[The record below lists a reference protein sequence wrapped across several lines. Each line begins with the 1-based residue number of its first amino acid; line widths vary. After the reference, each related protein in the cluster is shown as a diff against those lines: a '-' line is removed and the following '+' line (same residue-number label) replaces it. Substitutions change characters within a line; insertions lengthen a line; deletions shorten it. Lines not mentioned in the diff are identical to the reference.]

1 LVIWKDCYIFVVNK
15 LKLMAKYKLLV
26 NGLGLDGS
34 AHVLTDA
41 EVQTILSHKEKEGH
55 KTLDEMYMDLP
66 EILEDYDHY
75 MTNYWV
81 TTTAIG
87 SESLHFV
94 LVNENDEVVWDAKSE
109 ELDRFM
115 DKFEYPDNEDQH
127 EKEIDAFPHEGKENI
142 LLVYETIKGTMFGFD
157 IESDE
162 EPKPTDFAVN
172 FQTMETPDYEESLV
186 SKMFFKGQELE
197 RNYDEETYRGKNLT
211 VELFTMD
218 DIDSDNDWDE
228 DEEE

>member
-1 LVIWKDCYIFVVNK
+1 MVIWKDCYIFVVNK

>member
-1 LVIWKDCYIFVVNK
+1 MVNK
-15 LKLMAKYKLLV
+15 LNLMAKYKLLV

-94 LVNENDEVVWDAKSE
+94 LVSENDEVVWDAKSE

-115 DKFEYPDNEDQH
+115 DKFKYPDNEDEH

-218 DIDSDNDWDE
+218 DIDSNDDWDE

>member
-1 LVIWKDCYIFVVNK
+1 
-15 LKLMAKYKLLV
+15 MAKYKLLV
-26 NGLGLDGS
+26 NGYGLDGS
-34 AHVLTDA
+34 AHTLTDE
-41 EVQTILSHKEKEGH
+41 EVQTILTFKEKEGYQNL
-55 KTLDEMYMDLP
+55 TEMYMDLP

-81 TTTAIG
+81 TTTTIA

-94 LVNENDEVVWDAKSE
+94 LVSENDEVVWDVKLD
-109 ELDRFM
+109 ELDHLM
-115 DKFEYPDNEDQH
+115 DRFEYPEDADEH

-172 FQTMETPDYEESLV
+172 FQTMETPNYEESLV
-186 SKMFFKGQELE
+186 SKMFFKGQEME
-197 RNYDEETYRGKNLT
+197 RNYDEEAYRGKSLT

-218 DIDSDNDWDE
+218 DLDNDDDWD
-228 DEEE
+228 DDDSEE

>member
-1 LVIWKDCYIFVVNK
+1 
-15 LKLMAKYKLLV
+15 MAKYKLLV
-26 NGLGLDGS
+26 NGYGLDGS
-34 AHVLTDA
+34 AHTLTDE
-41 EVQTILSHKEKEGH
+41 EVQTILSFKEKEGYQNL
-55 KTLDEMYMDLP
+55 TEMYMDLP

-81 TTTAIG
+81 TTTTIA

-94 LVNENDEVVWDAKSE
+94 LVSENDEVVWDVKLD
-109 ELDRFM
+109 ELDHLM
-115 DKFEYPDNEDQH
+115 DRFEYPEDADEH
-127 EKEIDAFPHEGKENI
+127 EKEIDAYPHEGKENI

-172 FQTMETPDYEESLV
+172 FQSMETPDYEESLV
-186 SKMFFKGQELE
+186 SKMFFKGQEME
-197 RNYDEETYRGKNLT
+197 RNYDEEAYRGKSLT

-218 DIDSDNDWDE
+218 DLDNDDDSDDD
-228 DEEE
+228 DSEE

>member
-1 LVIWKDCYIFVVNK
+1 
-15 LKLMAKYKLLV
+15 MAKYKLLV

-55 KTLDEMYMDLP
+55 KTLDQMYMDLP

-94 LVNENDEVVWDAKSE
+94 LVSENDEVVWDSKSE

-115 DKFEYPDNEDQH
+115 DKFKYPDNEDEH

>member
-1 LVIWKDCYIFVVNK
+1 
-15 LKLMAKYKLLV
+15 MAKYKLLV
-26 NGLGLDGS
+26 NGYGLDGS
-34 AHVLTDA
+34 AHTLTDE
-41 EVQTILSHKEKEGH
+41 EVQTILSFKEKEGYQNL
-55 KTLDEMYMDLP
+55 TEMYMDLP

-81 TTTAIG
+81 TTTTIA

-94 LVNENDEVVWDAKSE
+94 LVSENDEVVWDVKLD
-109 ELDRFM
+109 ELDHLM
-115 DKFEYPDNEDQH
+115 DRFEYPEDADEH
-127 EKEIDAFPHEGKENI
+127 EKEIDAFPPEGKENI

-172 FQTMETPDYEESLV
+172 FQSMETPDYEESLV
-186 SKMFFKGQELE
+186 SKMFFKGQEME
-197 RNYDEETYRGKNLT
+197 RNYDEEAYRGKSLT

-218 DIDSDNDWDE
+218 DLDNDDDSDDD
-228 DEEE
+228 DSEE

>member
-1 LVIWKDCYIFVVNK
+1 
-15 LKLMAKYKLLV
+15 MAKYKLLV
-26 NGLGLDGS
+26 NGYGLDGS
-34 AHVLTDA
+34 AHTLTDE
-41 EVQTILSHKEKEGH
+41 EVQTILSFKEKEGYQNL
-55 KTLDEMYMDLP
+55 TEMYMDLP

-81 TTTAIG
+81 TTTTIA

-94 LVNENDEVVWDAKSE
+94 LVSENDEVVWDVKLD
-109 ELDRFM
+109 ELDHLM
-115 DKFEYPDNEDQH
+115 DRFEYPEDADEH

-142 LLVYETIKGTMFGFD
+142 LLVYETVKGTMFGFD

-172 FQTMETPDYEESLV
+172 FQSMETPNYEESLV
-186 SKMFFKGQELE
+186 SKMFFKGQEME
-197 RNYDEETYRGKNLT
+197 RNYDEEAYRGKSLT

-218 DIDSDNDWDE
+218 DLDNDDDSDDD
-228 DEEE
+228 DSEE

>member
-1 LVIWKDCYIFVVNK
+1 
-15 LKLMAKYKLLV
+15 MAKYKLLV

-34 AHVLTDA
+34 AHVLTDE
-41 EVQTILSHKEKEGH
+41 EVQTIFTYKEKEGH

-81 TTTAIG
+81 TTTAIAT
-87 SESLHFV
+87 ESLHFV
-94 LVNENDEVVWDAKSE
+94 LVNEKDEVVWDVKSE
-109 ELDRFM
+109 EMDRFM
-115 DKFEYPDNEDQH
+115 DKFKYPDNEDEH

-172 FQTMETPDYEESLV
+172 FQTMETPEYEESLV
-186 SKMFFKGQELE
+186 SKMFFKGQEME

-218 DIDSDNDWDE
+218 DVNNDEWDE

>member
-1 LVIWKDCYIFVVNK
+1 
-15 LKLMAKYKLLV
+15 MAKYKLLV
-26 NGLGLDGS
+26 NGYGLDGS
-34 AHVLTDA
+34 AHTLTDE
-41 EVQTILSHKEKEGH
+41 EVQTILSFKEKEGYQNL
-55 KTLDEMYMDLP
+55 TELYMDLP

-81 TTTAIG
+81 TTTTIA

-94 LVNENDEVVWDAKSE
+94 LVSENDEVVWDVKLD
-109 ELDRFM
+109 ELDHLM
-115 DKFEYPDNEDQH
+115 DRFEYPEDADEH
-127 EKEIDAFPHEGKENI
+127 EKEIDAYPHEGKENI

-172 FQTMETPDYEESLV
+172 FQSMETPDYEESLV
-186 SKMFFKGQELE
+186 SKMFFKGQEME
-197 RNYDEETYRGKNLT
+197 RNYDEEAYRGKSLT

-218 DIDSDNDWDE
+218 DLDNDDDSDDD
-228 DEEE
+228 DSEE

>member
-1 LVIWKDCYIFVVNK
+1 
-15 LKLMAKYKLLV
+15 MAKYKLLV

-34 AHVLTDA
+34 AHVLTDE
-41 EVQTILSHKEKEGH
+41 EVQTIFSYKEKEGH
-55 KTLDEMYMDLP
+55 KTLEEMYMDLP

-81 TTTAIG
+81 TTTAIA

-94 LVNENDEVVWDAKSE
+94 LVNEIDEVVWDMKLE
-109 ELDRFM
+109 ELDYLM
-115 DKFEYPDNEDQH
+115 DGFEYSESAEDH
-127 EKEIDAFPHEGKENI
+127 EKEIDAYPHEGKENI
-142 LLVYETIKGTMFGFD
+142 LLVYETIKGTMYGFD

-162 EPKPTDFAVN
+162 EPKPTDFAVTI
-172 FQTMETPDYEESLV
+172 QTMETPNYEEELV
-186 SKMFFKGQELE
+186 SKVFFKGQEME

-218 DIDSDNDWDE
+218 DTDSDDNWE